1 MDMTRHCKGKRK
13 QQGLVL
19 VLVTVAMLSFVIMA
33 ALAIDVT
40 HQVVNRTKLQNA
52 VDAAALAAAM
62 VADATHDTPTATA
75 AAKTTLNSMHS
86 ASGNSELDIDSAT
99 FSIDYSNDPLTFPD
113 SSFNSDEDIYVR
125 ISIDDLS

>member
-1 MDMTRHCKGKRK
+1 MDMTRHGKGKHK

-62 VADATHDTPTATA
+62 VADAT
-75 AAKTTLNSMHS
+75 
-86 ASGNSELDIDSAT
+86 
-99 FSIDYSNDPLTFPD
+99 
-113 SSFNSDEDIYVR
+113 
-125 ISIDDLS
+125 